1 MLQGLLLEKMKV
13 GDWDTQEL
21 LRWLLLGGLHL
32 LLLSLLLILQ
42 ESLLE
47 FQKHDSL
54 WNTYCMH
61 MNSIR
66 IMHAQ
71 ELEGGDEMYSHI
83 QMNT

>member
-32 LLLSLLLILQ
+32 LLLSLLLFLW

-47 FQKHDSL
+47 F
-54 WNTYCMH
+54 
-61 MNSIR
+61 
-66 IMHAQ
+66 
-71 ELEGGDEMYSHI
+71 
-83 QMNT
+83 